1 MSQWL
6 NRHRYGDWYR
16 GHILT
21 NTTTDFQKTRAKN
34 KKKTKMGE
42 SFDAVGIGIYFGSYK
57 DMLL

>member
-1 MSQWL
+1 ME
-6 NRHRYGDWYR
+6 
-16 GHILT
+16 
-21 NTTTDFQKTRAKN
+21 TDIEVIFLLIQRPTFKKLEQKT